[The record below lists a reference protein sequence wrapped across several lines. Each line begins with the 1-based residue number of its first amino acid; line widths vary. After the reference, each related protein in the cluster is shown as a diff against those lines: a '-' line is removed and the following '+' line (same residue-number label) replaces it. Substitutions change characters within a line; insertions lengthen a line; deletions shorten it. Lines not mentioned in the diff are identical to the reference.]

1 MIKCLRLSFLA
12 PRRRLRRRA
21 GNTILES
28 GLCMLLFMTI
38 FIAIM
43 EFGMGIYTYNFVSY
57 AAREGN
63 RYASTRGSLSASP
76 TTADAIQTMIRNQ
89 VVALDSTQLSVTT
102 TWNPNNT
109 PGNTVTVN
117 VSYPITPLL
126 GFVLGNITVRATSTM
141 MIAQ

>member
-1 MIKCLRLSFLA
+1 MIMSLDPESPP
-12 PRRRLRRRA
+12 PRRRLRQRA

-28 GLCMLLFMTI
+28 GLCILLFLTI

-57 AAREGN
+57 AAREGS

-126 GFVLGNITVRATSTM
+126 GFVLGNITVGATSTM